1 MGGTSSKYDCQ
12 LQNKEIKMRLISSAD
27 AKFNSVELLHR
38 NVLMKELE
46 HIQGEESNRN
56 PIIEN
61 WLRERIEFLTNES
74 N

>member
-1 MGGTSSKYDCQ
+1 MGRATSKYNRQ
-12 LQNKEIKMRLISSAD
+12 LQSKEMRLISSAD

-46 HIQGEESNRN
+46 YIQSDENHRN

-61 WLRERIEFLTNES
+61 WLRERIEFLTNGH

>member
-1 MGGTSSKYDCQ
+1 
-12 LQNKEIKMRLISSAD
+12 MRLISSAD

-46 HIQGEESNRN
+46 HIQSEESNRN

-61 WLRERIEFLTNES
+61 WLRERIEFLTNDS

>member
-1 MGGTSSKYDCQ
+1 MGRATSKYNRQ
-12 LQNKEIKMRLISSAD
+12 LQSKEMRLISSAD

-46 HIQGEESNRN
+46 YIQSDENYRN

-61 WLRERIEFLTNES
+61 WLRERIEFLTNGH

>member
-1 MGGTSSKYDCQ
+1 MGRATSKYNRQ
-12 LQNKEIKMRLISSAD
+12 LQSKEMRLISSAD

-46 HIQGEESNRN
+46 YIQSEKSNRN

-61 WLRERIEFLTNES
+61 WLRERIEFLTNGH

>member
-1 MGGTSSKYDCQ
+1 
-12 LQNKEIKMRLISSAD
+12 MRMISSAD
-27 AKFNSVELLHR
+27 AKFNSVKLLHR

-61 WLRERIEFLTNES
+61 WLRERIEFLTNDS

>member
-1 MGGTSSKYDCQ
+1 
-12 LQNKEIKMRLISSAD
+12 MRMISSAD

-46 HIQGEESNRN
+46 HIQSEESNRN
-56 PIIEN
+56 PTIEN
-61 WLRERIEFLTNES
+61 WLRERIEFLTNDS

>member
-1 MGGTSSKYDCQ
+1 MGRATSKYNRQ
-12 LQNKEIKMRLISSAD
+12 LQSKEMRLISSAD

-46 HIQGEESNRN
+46 YIQSDENHRN

-61 WLRERIEFLTNES
+61 WLRERIEFLTNDS

>member
-1 MGGTSSKYDCQ
+1 
-12 LQNKEIKMRLISSAD
+12 MRLISSAD

-46 HIQGEESNRN
+46 YIQSDENHRN

-61 WLRERIEFLTNES
+61 WLRERIEFLTNDS